1 MTFNQNPLPV
11 ARLEMTIQSS
21 FDDLERVVDQAEAF
35 FSTHSED
42 EDLVYKAVLLASEA
56 VTNAIEH
63 GNESIVERKV
73 EIVFEEL
80 AGAFIIEVEDEGEGF
95 QRSEVEDP
103 LDADNLLEDGG
114 RGLFLIERMAD
125 EVRYEHGGR
134 RTVIRF
140 DRS

>member
-1 MTFNQNPLPV
+1 
-11 ARLEMTIQSS
+11 MTIQSS

-35 FSTHSED
+35 FSSHTD
-42 EDLVYKAVLLASEA
+42 NEDLVYKAVLLASEA

-63 GNESIVERKV
+63 GNESILEKKV

-80 AGAFIIEVEDEGEGF
+80 SDAFIIEVEDEGSGF
-95 QRSEVEDP
+95 MRSAVVDP
-103 LDADNLLEDGG
+103 LDEENLLEDGG

-125 EVRYEHGGR
+125 EVRYERGGR

-140 DRS
+140 DRG